1 MQNLHYVMS
10 VIAFT
15 LIVGATASSIRN
27 VLKTNFQGLELIRKR
42 QQDDVTEQ
50 EACFSIPH
58 LEALKHQFIDYIDKN
73 GDGHASFEEVED
85 YLHNYNPEVNREQ
98 IDEFIAR
105 RDNDGNGVIDFIPDY
120 IMEVSSP
127 DYSQR
132 TAKEWFNLED
142 VNQDGYVSKDELL
155 KIALNVGMNMEEAE
169 QTVLGYYMRADEN
182 GDGKL
187 EWNEYKTLH
196 LD

>member
-1 MQNLHYVMS
+1 
-10 VIAFT
+10 
-15 LIVGATASSIRN
+15 
-27 VLKTNFQGLELIRKR
+27 
-42 QQDDVTEQ
+42 
-50 EACFSIPH
+50 
-58 LEALKHQFIDYIDKN
+58 
-73 GDGHASFEEVED
+73 
-85 YLHNYNPEVNREQ
+85 
-98 IDEFIAR
+98 
-105 RDNDGNGVIDFIPDY
+105 
-120 IMEVSSP
+120 MEVSSP

-187 EWNEYKTLH
+187 EWNGICISTINKIFRAHNRIMFYSR
-196 LD
+196 